1 MPRWSRSAAEGIG
14 SATKRGRHQRQ
25 PRRSQNRPK
34 RPSARRPTPRI
45 QNRPK
50 RPSAPKTATGSPSRP
65 KTAPEKNEP
74 ARNSKGSGSGWT
86 KYLRTDQERTK
97 RWAQWHSR
105 QLTSLAGFEAPI
117 GGRF

>member
-1 MPRWSRSAAEGIG
+1 RRHRRLQRSKQNRPRPPS
-14 SATKRGRHQRQ
+14 
-25 PRRSQNRPK
+25 PRRPTPTLQNRPK
-34 RPSARRPTPRI
+34 RPSAL
-45 QNRPK
+45 
-50 RPSAPKTATGSPSRP
+50 KTATGSPSRP

-74 ARNSKGSGSGWT
+74 ATKSKGSGSGWT

-97 RWAQWHSR
+97 RWAQWRSR